1 MKRIL
6 KLGIGAALSIA
17 LLAGCGAGNDTGD
30 NGRNNDNA
38 GTTSG
43 EIVVIT
49 REDGSGTRGAFV
61 ELTGVE
67 KDKTDNTTEEAVVQ
81 NKTDG
86 VLTAVA
92 GDESSIGYI
101 SLGSLNDTVKALK
114 IDGSEASSETIKSK
128 DYKISR
134 PFNIA
139 VKEDELSDL
148 GKDFIDFIMSK
159 QGQEVV
165 AESYIPAVDDA
176 PEYEAKEVEGNLTI
190 AGSSSVTPVMEQL
203 VEAYQ
208 KVNPAAKISVQQSDS
223 SAGVQAVIDGIAEI
237 GMASRNLKDS
247 ELKEVSNKEI
257 ALDGIAV
264 IVNKNNSMD
273 DISLDN
279 LAKIY
284 TGEILDWEEV
294 K

>member
-6 KLGIGAALSIA
+6 KLGIGAALSVA
-17 LLAGCGAGNDTGD
+17 LLAGCGAD
-30 NGRNNDNA
+30 NGADNNGGEGA
-38 GTTSG
+38 ASG

-67 KDKTDNTTEEAVVQ
+67 KDKQDNTTEEAVVQ

-92 GDESSIGYI
+92 GDESAIGYI

-114 IDGSEASSETIKSK
+114 IDGAEASSETIKSK
-128 DYKISR
+128 DYKLAR

-139 VKEDELSDL
+139 IKEEELSDL
-148 GKDFIDFIMSK
+148 GKDFIEFIMSK

-165 AESYIPAVDDA
+165 AGSYIPAIDDA
-176 PEYEAKEVEGNLTI
+176 PEFEAKEVEGNLTI

-203 VEAYQ
+203 VEAYA

-237 GMASRNLKDS
+237 GMASRDLKDS
-247 ELKEVSNKEI
+247 ELKEVTNKEI

-264 IVNKNNSMD
+264 IVNKNNALEDM
-273 DISLDN
+273 SLEN
-279 LAKIY
+279 LANIY
-284 TGEILDWEEV
+284 TGEILDWEDV